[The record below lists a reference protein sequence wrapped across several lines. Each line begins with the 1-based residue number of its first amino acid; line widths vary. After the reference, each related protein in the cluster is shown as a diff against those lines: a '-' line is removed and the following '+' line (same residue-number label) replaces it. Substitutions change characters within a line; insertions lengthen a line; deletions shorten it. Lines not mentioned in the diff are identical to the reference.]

1 MAKKD
6 NSSLFTSL
14 LYIIIGALLVIFR
27 SQALG
32 WAMTFAGAIFVISGI
47 LDLTKK
53 NTTGGAINLIIGL
66 AILVLGWAAVQIVL
80 LVLGIL
86 IAVKGILALI
96 DILKRGQQTLFGLL
110 FPTLTIA
117 VGLLLA
123 FGNGFDIII
132 AVTGILLIV
141 DGIVGLFSR

>member
-32 WAMTFAGAIFVISGI
+32 WAMTIAGAIFVISRI

>member
-32 WAMTFAGAIFVISGI
+32 WAMTIAGAIFVISGI